1 MEKSICILS
10 HSFTFDSAS
19 SFDEFQS
26 ALKTL
31 PTSKNPIT
39 LVDPK
44 KYYPHIYQNKGILNI
59 EDQNIFQ
66 FEIAGLKKKIFR
78 QLKTFW
84 IRPSI
89 WMMKRKL
96 SLMYLQLSGC
106 LF

>member
-10 HSFTFDSAS
+10 HSFTLDSAS

-26 ALKTL
+26 ELSSL

-44 KYYPHIYQNKGILNI
+44 KYYPHIYQNKGVLNI

-66 FEIAGLKKKIFR
+66 FEIAGFKKKDFSAIEED
-78 QLKTFW
+78 
-84 IRPSI
+84 
-89 WMMKRKL
+89 RK
-96 SLMYLQLSGC
+96 SVV
-106 LF
+106 